1 MDGVHAIRTF
11 PADLP
16 GWMGIKQFTQLLTNK
31 KIVVHDEDAY
41 LRPVIRHLSITQ
53 LTSSDIMASE
63 SAL

>member
-1 MDGVHAIRTF
+1 
-11 PADLP
+11 
-16 GWMGIKQFTQLLTNK
+16 MGIKQFTQLLTNK